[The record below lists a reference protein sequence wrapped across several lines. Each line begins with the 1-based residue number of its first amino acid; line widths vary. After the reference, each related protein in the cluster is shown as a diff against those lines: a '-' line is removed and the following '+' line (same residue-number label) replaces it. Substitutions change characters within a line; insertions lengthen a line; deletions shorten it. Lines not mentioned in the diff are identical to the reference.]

1 MNIYGQICIKE
12 FMYSNIDDSFQ
23 LVEIFDNVTGETL
36 YKGMYSDMPKEYED
50 YIVGSW
56 NCIANCGVCFNVDIE
71 EQYLTI
77 DYIYYI
83 YYYISVYRQII
94 KTKIEN

>member
-1 MNIYGQICIKE
+1 
-12 FMYSNIDDSFQ
+12 
-23 LVEIFDNVTGETL
+23 
-36 YKGMYSDMPKEYED
+36 MPKEYED

-56 NCIANCGVCFNVDIE
+56 NCIPNCGICFNVDIE

>member
-1 MNIYGQICIKE
+1 
-12 FMYSNIDDSFQ
+12 
-23 LVEIFDNVTGETL
+23 
-36 YKGMYSDMPKEYED
+36 MYSDMPKEYED

-56 NCIANCGVCFNVDIE
+56 NCIPNCGICFNVDIE

>member
-12 FMYSNIDDSFQ
+12 FMYNNIDDNFQ
-23 LVEIFDNVTGETL
+23 LVEIFDNITCKTL
-36 YKGMYSDMPKEYED
+36 YKGMYSDMPKEYND
-50 YIVGSW
+50 YIIGSW
-56 NCIANCGVCFNVDIE
+56 NCIADCGICFNVDIE

-83 YYYISVYRQII
+83 YIIVYIGIVCIV
-94 KTKIEN
+94 K

>member
-36 YKGMYSDMPKEYED
+36 YKGMYSDMPKEYEN

-56 NCIANCGVCFNVDIE
+56 NCIPNCGICFNVDIE

-77 DYIYYI
+77 RYIYYI
-83 YYYISVYRQII
+83 YYYIQRIQM
-94 KTKIEN
+94 NNQN